1 VELSDKSILVAQGKP
16 HCGVSP
22 VTRQRAKELRRLQTE
37 EESILWERLRRN
49 RLNRLHFR
57 RQEPLVGFIVDFYC
71 HEARL
76 IVEVDGS
83 IHTQAD
89 QAAYDVARGEAL
101 SAYGLQ
107 LLRITNAEIR
117 GNLESALK
125 RIEDECSQRISKRSV
140 IRDIQ

>member
-1 VELSDKSILVAQGKP
+1 MAADRP
-16 HCGVSP
+16 RRGVSA
-22 VTRQRAKELRRLQTE
+22 VKRQRAKELRQRQTE

-49 RLNRLHFR
+49 RLNGFHFR

-83 IHTQAD
+83 IHAQAD
-89 QAAYDVARGEAL
+89 QAEYDIARDEVL
-101 SAYGLQ
+101 TAYGLL

-117 GNLESALK
+117 GDLDGVLK
-125 RIEDECSQRISKRSV
+125 RIAAECAQRISMQHD
-140 IRDIQ
+140 INDIQ